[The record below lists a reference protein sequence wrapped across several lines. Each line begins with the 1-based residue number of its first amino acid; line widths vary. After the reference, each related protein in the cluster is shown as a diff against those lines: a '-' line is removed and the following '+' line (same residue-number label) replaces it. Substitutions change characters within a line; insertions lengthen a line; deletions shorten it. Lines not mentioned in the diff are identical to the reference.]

1 MLSGCRVLLVEDDP
15 LVNETISALIAD
27 AEGVVVGPATSL
39 AEARRALK
47 SGVPFDVAVLDM
59 NVGDGEVTPVL
70 EGLRARRVPI
80 VIYSGG
86 DVPEAVR
93 KRHPDLISLRKPVT
107 RARLLAE
114 LKRARGLVLA

>member
-15 LVNETISALIAD
+15 LVTETISALIED
-27 AEGVVVGPATSL
+27 AEGIVVGPAMSV
-39 AEARRALK
+39 ADARRTLK
-47 SGVPFDVAVLDM
+47 SGVAFDVAVLDM

-80 VIYSGG
+80 VIYSGAE
-86 DVPEAVR
+86 VPEGVR

-107 RARLLAE
+107 RARLIAE
-114 LKRARGLVLA
+114 LKRARGLALV